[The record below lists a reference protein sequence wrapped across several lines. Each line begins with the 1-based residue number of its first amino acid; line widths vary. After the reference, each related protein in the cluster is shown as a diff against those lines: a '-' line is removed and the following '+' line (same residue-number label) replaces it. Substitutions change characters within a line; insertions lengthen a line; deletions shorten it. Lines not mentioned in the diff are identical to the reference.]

1 MDPTILVLSGAGVTT
16 AADVAEMVRLG
27 LDGTGTS
34 SGILKA
40 DDPVRV
46 MRDMLEALAG
56 AWEERHR

>member
-1 MDPTILVLSGAGVTT
+1 MI
-16 AADVAEMVRLG
+16 RLG
-27 LDGTGTS
+27 LDGTGSS

-40 DDPVRV
+40 ADPVAM

>member
-1 MDPTILVLSGAGVTT
+1 
-16 AADVAEMVRLG
+16 MVRLG

-56 AWEERHR
+56 AWEDRNR